1 LQNALGQVGAGV
13 NAEAG
18 LPAIV
23 DLMSQEKEQLAKLQ
37 ELAIN
42 DAELQINQVVA
53 SIEQVELAKTALE
66 AAQIQADRASED
78 LVTIQDQLI
87 TENDAL
93 VAAADQREKLTAQ
106 LLKATD
112 NATIRQ
118 IEAQAREFAN
128 QVPLFQDI
136 SGKLL
141 EVVQSIGSLKMAQFS
156 AIEGVPAAGRGWIPN
171 YASGRLNTKEAFG
184 LLRAGAREKRMM
196 PAGAGLA
203 VANTSETIIPSRFR
217 GQIPNFA
224 GGNGGSQIANGI
236 QAINGTNAAIVAAI
250 TNSINNIIGKVD
262 AGAQQDLDKLT
273 LDKLD
278 NILSTLQEISL
289 SNSTIS
295 NAVNVDQATQTS
307 TGAAAVQPININ
319 VNSNG
324 KSEVRVTGLDSLEK
338 DLRSAITRAQTEQA
352 EQVLAPV
359 NSAVEAIFKVL
370 RERNLMSSFGQGQ

>member
-1 LQNALGQVGAGV
+1 
-13 NAEAG
+13 
-18 LPAIV
+18 
-23 DLMSQEKEQLAKLQ
+23 
-37 ELAIN
+37 
-42 DAELQINQVVA
+42 
-53 SIEQVELAKTALE
+53 
-66 AAQIQADRASED
+66 
-78 LVTIQDQLI
+78 
-87 TENDAL
+87 
-93 VAAADQREKLTAQ
+93 
-106 LLKATD
+106 
-112 NATIRQ
+112 
-118 IEAQAREFAN
+118 
-128 QVPLFQDI
+128 
-136 SGKLL
+136 
-141 EVVQSIGSLKMAQFS
+141 
-156 AIEGVPAAGRGWIPN
+156 
-171 YASGRLNTKEAFG
+171 
-184 LLRAGAREKRMM
+184 MM